1 MTGFGV
7 RRIFMLMILSVLYLQ
22 WEIYMQYAV
31 TAAEMKLYDQK
42 TISEVGIPSLVL
54 MERAALETVQVL
66 LTERKTFKSVLIVA
80 GTGNNGGDGLA
91 VGRILASRGV
101 KVTFLLVGR
110 WEKLSKETALQKDIL
125 LNSGFSILRKMEN
138 KEYNI
143 VIDALFGIGLS
154 RDVEG
159 EYAELI
165 YAINAMRQRGTYICS
180 LDIPSGICADTG
192 KVMGCAV
199 RADLTTA
206 FAFAKRG
213 ELLYPG
219 REYTGKLVVCDIGI
233 PTVVLENQ
241 YPGAAYLEGKDVIRK
256 LPERRPDGNKGTFGK
271 VLLIAGSRDMCGACI
286 LAGNSIFKAGAGM
299 VKIITQECNREI
311 LQSTLPEAMLY
322 SYSDMPEPE
331 QLREALD
338 WADIVAIGPGLGTG
352 EAARFMVRYCLEN
365 SVIPM
370 VLDADALNLIGR
382 DQELAKLLAHKNGE
396 NIVLTP
402 HPGELVRLLDTDME
416 SYRKDRMGM
425 IQEVVQKYGC
435 ILAAKDAATIVAGK
449 NMKELFINTSGN
461 DGMAVAGSGDVLTG
475 IISGLI
481 AQKMSCF
488 EAAGLGVFLHGLA
501 GEEAC
506 VSNGRYGMT
515 AMDIVKQLP
524 KVMGAKA
531 GTKGRTEEE

>member
-1 MTGFGV
+1 MK
-7 RRIFMLMILSVLYLQ
+7 
-22 WEIYMQYAV
+22 YAV

-42 TISEVGIPSLVL
+42 TISEIGIPSLVL
-54 MERAALETVQVL
+54 MERAALEAVHVL
-66 LTERKTFKSVLIVA
+66 LAARKTIRRALIVA

-101 KVTFLLVGR
+101 KVTFLLAGN
-110 WEKLSKETALQKDIL
+110 WDKLSKETAVQKDIL
-125 LNSGFSILRKMEN
+125 LNSGFSILRKTE
-138 KEYNI
+138 KEEYDI
-143 VIDALFGIGLS
+143 VIDALLGIGLS
-154 RDVEG
+154 REVEG

-165 YAINAMRQRGTYICS
+165 RAVNDRKQQGAFVCS

-199 RADLTTA
+199 RADMTTA

-233 PTVVLENQ
+233 PACVFGNQ
-241 YPGAAYLEGKDVIRK
+241 YPKAAYFEREDAVKM
-256 LPERRPDGNKGTFGK
+256 LPERRTDGNKGTFGK

-286 LAGNSIFKAGAGM
+286 LAGSSIFKAGAGM
-299 VKIITQECNREI
+299 VKIITPECNREI

-322 SYSDMPEPE
+322 SYQDMPETE
-331 QLREALD
+331 QLQKALD
-338 WADIVAIGPGLGTG
+338 WADAAVIGPGLGLDT
-352 EAARFMVRYCLEN
+352 AARIMIRYCLEN

-370 VLDADALNLIGR
+370 ILDADALNFVGR
-382 DQELAKLLAHKNGE
+382 DRELAELLAHHNGE
-396 NIVLTP
+396 KIVLTP
-402 HPGELVRLLDTDME
+402 HPGELVRILGMDME
-416 SYRKDRMGM
+416 SYRADRM
-425 IQEVVQKYGC
+425 EVIREALERYGC
-435 ILAAKDAATIVAGK
+435 ILAAKDAVTITAGK
-449 NMKELFINTSGN
+449 NEEKLLINTSGN

-475 IISGLI
+475 IIGGLI

-501 GEEAC
+501 GEEAGRE
-506 VSNGRYGMT
+506 NGRYGMT
-515 AMDIVKQLP
+515 AMDIVRQLP

-531 GTKGRTEEE
+531 DTKGSAEEI

>member
-1 MTGFGV
+1 
-7 RRIFMLMILSVLYLQ
+7 
-22 WEIYMQYAV
+22 MQYAV

-42 TISEVGIPSLVL
+42 TISEIGIPSLVL
-54 MERAALETVQVL
+54 MERAALETVRVL
-66 LTERKTFKSVLIVA
+66 LAERKEIKRVLIVS

-101 KVTFLLVGR
+101 KVSFLLAGK

-138 KEYNI
+138 EEYNI

-165 YAINAMRQRGTYICS
+165 HAINTLKNRGSYICS
-180 LDIPSGICADTG
+180 LDIPSGICANTG

-241 YPGAAYLEGKDVIRK
+241 YPEAACLERKDVIRK
-256 LPERRPDGNKGTFGK
+256 LPVRRPDGNKGTFGK

-286 LAGNSIFKAGAGM
+286 LAGSSAFKAGAGM
-299 VKIITQECNREI
+299 VKIITPECNREI
-311 LQSTLPEAMLY
+311 LQSTLPETMLY

-331 QLREALD
+331 KLREALD

-352 EAARFMVRYCLEN
+352 EAACFMVRYFLEN
-365 SVIPM
+365 SEIPM

-382 DQELAKLLAHKNGE
+382 DQELAELLAHKNGE

-402 HPGELVRLLDTDME
+402 HPGELVRLLEADMAG
-416 SYRKDRMGM
+416 YRKDRMGM
-425 IQEVVQKYGC
+425 IREVLQKYSC
-435 ILAAKDAATIVAGK
+435 ILVAKDAVTIVAGK
-449 NMKELFINTSGN
+449 NIKEQLINTSGN

-475 IISGLI
+475 IISGLM
-481 AQKMSCF
+481 AQKMACF

-506 VSNGRYGMT
+506 RSNGRYGMM

-531 GTKGRTEEE
+531 DTKGRTEEE

>member
-1 MTGFGV
+1 
-7 RRIFMLMILSVLYLQ
+7 
-22 WEIYMQYAV
+22 MQYAV

-54 MERAALETVQVL
+54 MERAALETVRVL
-66 LTERKTFKSVLIVA
+66 FTERKTFKSALIVA

-91 VGRILASRGV
+91 AGRILASRGI
-101 KVTFLLVGR
+101 KVTFLLAGR
-110 WEKLSKETALQKDIL
+110 WENLSKETARQKDIL
-125 LNSGFSILRKMEN
+125 LNSGLSILRKIEN
-138 KEYNI
+138 EEYNI

-159 EYAELI
+159 DYAELI
-165 YAINAMRQRGTYICS
+165 HAVNAMKQRGSYICS

-233 PTVVLENQ
+233 PAGVLKNQ
-241 YPGAAYLEGKDVIRK
+241 HPRAFYLEMEDAIRK

-271 VLLIAGSRDMCGACI
+271 ALLIAGSRDMCGACI

-299 VKIITQECNREI
+299 VKIITPECNREI

-322 SYSDMPEPE
+322 SYGDMPEPE
-331 QLREALD
+331 QLQKALD
-338 WADIVAIGPGLGTG
+338 WADVAAIGPGLGMG
-352 EAARFMVRYCLEN
+352 ESAFFLIRYCLKN

-370 VLDADALNLIGR
+370 VFDADALNLIGR
-382 DQELAKLLAHKNGE
+382 DQELAKLLTRKSGE

-402 HPGELVRLLDTDME
+402 HPGELVRLLEKDMAGCQ
-416 SYRKDRMGM
+416 KDRMGM
-425 IQEVVQKYGC
+425 IQEVLQKYGC
-435 ILAAKDAATIVAGK
+435 ILVAKDAVTIAAGK
-449 NMKELFINTSGN
+449 NGKELFINTSGN

-475 IISGLI
+475 IISGLM

-488 EAAGLGVFLHGLA
+488 EAAGLGVYLHGLA

-506 VSNGRYGMT
+506 RLNGRYGMT

-524 KVMGAKA
+524 KVMGAEA
-531 GTKGRTEEE
+531 SIKGRTEEE

>member
-1 MTGFGV
+1 MK
-7 RRIFMLMILSVLYLQ
+7 
-22 WEIYMQYAV
+22 YAV

-42 TISEVGIPSLVL
+42 TISEIGIPSLVL
-54 MERAALETVQVL
+54 MERAALETVRVL
-66 LTERKTFKSVLIVA
+66 LAERKEMKRVLIVA

-91 VGRILASRGV
+91 VGRMLASLGA
-101 KVTFLLVGR
+101 KVTFLIAGN
-110 WEKLSKETALQKDIL
+110 WERLSKETALQKDIL

-138 KEYNI
+138 EEYDI

-154 RDVEG
+154 REVEG
-159 EYAELI
+159 EYAGWI
-165 YAINAMRQRGTYICS
+165 QTINDMKQRGTYVCS

-199 RADLTTA
+199 RADLTAA

-219 REYTGKLVVCDIGI
+219 REYAGKLVVCDIGI
-233 PTVVLENQ
+233 PSVVLENQ
-241 YPGAAYLEGKDVIRK
+241 YPGAAYLEREDAIRK
-256 LPERRPDGNKGTFGK
+256 LPERKPDGNKGTFGK
-271 VLLIAGSRDMCGACI
+271 VLLIAGRRDMCGACI
-286 LAGNSIFKAGAGM
+286 LVGSSAFKAGAGM
-299 VKIITQECNREI
+299 VKIITPECNREI

-322 SYSDMPEPE
+322 SYGDMPETE
-331 QLREALD
+331 QLREALE
-338 WADIVAIGPGLGTG
+338 WADVAAVGPGLGMDD
-352 EAARFMVRYCLEN
+352 AARFMIRYCLEN
-365 SVIPM
+365 SVIPL
-370 VLDADALNLIGR
+370 VLDADALNLIGL

-402 HPGELVRLLDTDME
+402 HPGELVRILEIDME
-416 SYRKDRMGM
+416 KYQADRMEV
-425 IQEVVQKYGC
+425 IQEALSRYGC
-435 ILAAKDAATIVAGK
+435 ILTAKDAVTITAEK
-449 NMKELFINTSGN
+449 NAKELLINTSGN

-488 EAAGLGVFLHGLA
+488 EAAGLGVYLHGLA

-506 VSNGRYGMT
+506 RSNGRYGMM

-524 KVMGAKA
+524 KVMGAEA
-531 GTKGRTEEE
+531 GTKGREEE

>member
-1 MTGFGV
+1 
-7 RRIFMLMILSVLYLQ
+7 
-22 WEIYMQYAV
+22 MQYAV

-54 MERAALETVQVL
+54 MERAALETVRVL
-66 LTERKTFKSVLIVA
+66 FTEKKTIKSVLIVA

-101 KVTFLLVGR
+101 KVTFLLAGR
-110 WEKLSKETALQKDIL
+110 WEKLSKETEQQKDIL

-138 KEYNI
+138 GEYNI

-165 YAINAMRQRGTYICS
+165 HAINAMRQRGSYICS
-180 LDIPSGICADTG
+180 LDIPSGICTDTG

-213 ELLYPG
+213 EILYPG

-233 PTVVLENQ
+233 PTSVLENQ
-241 YPGAAYLEGKDVIRK
+241 YPGAAYFERKDAIRK

-286 LAGNSIFKAGAGM
+286 LAGNSIFKTGAGM
-299 VKIITQECNREI
+299 MKIITPECNREI

-331 QLREALD
+331 QLREALY

-352 EAARFMVRYCLEN
+352 EAACFMVRYCLEN
-365 SVIPM
+365 CVIPM

-402 HPGELVRLLDTDME
+402 HPGELVRLLETDMV

-425 IQEVVQKYGC
+425 IQEVLQKYGC
-435 ILAAKDAATIVAGK
+435 ILVAKDAVTIVAGK
-449 NMKELFINTSGN
+449 NRKELLINTSGN

-488 EAAGLGVFLHGLA
+488 EAAGLGIFLHGLA

-506 VSNGRYGMT
+506 VSNGKYGTT